1 MLGGIPNT
9 DDRSRLI
16 FVSFDIDGT
25 LEAGD
30 PPGPLSMD
38 VVRRAKGL
46 GYVVGSAS
54 DRTVGFQQR
63 MWDEHGIAV
72 DFVGHKHRLPEIMQ
86 RFECQRHVHIGDTEV
101 DRHYAQLAGFEFHYA
116 DQMPVAGADGWIF

>member
-1 MLGGIPNT
+1 M
-9 DDRSRLI
+9 I

-38 VVRRAKGL
+38 LVRRAIGL

-54 DRTVGFQQR
+54 DRTVGFQRR
-63 MWDEHGIAV
+63 MWADHGIDV
-72 DFVGHKHRLPEIMQ
+72 DFVGHKHRLSDIVK
-86 RFECQRHVHIGDTEV
+86 RFHCERHVHIGDTEV
-101 DRHYAQLAGFEFHYA
+101 DRHYAELAGLEFHFA
-116 DQMPVAGADGWIF
+116 DRLPRAGDEGWIF